1 MDLAE
6 ASEVEIDALALGDLH
21 KHKRAYTGDVYK
33 DTGGAVSRV
42 LRWRDHGHRAEI
54 RRVRTCRVATTDNR
68 QYAGAVSTTPSTSI
82 MVSPHGDTNY
92 SCSQRLDVSA

>member
-42 LRWRDHGHRAEI
+42 LR
-54 RRVRTCRVATTDNR
+54 
-68 QYAGAVSTTPSTSI
+68 
-82 MVSPHGDTNY
+82 
-92 SCSQRLDVSA
+92 